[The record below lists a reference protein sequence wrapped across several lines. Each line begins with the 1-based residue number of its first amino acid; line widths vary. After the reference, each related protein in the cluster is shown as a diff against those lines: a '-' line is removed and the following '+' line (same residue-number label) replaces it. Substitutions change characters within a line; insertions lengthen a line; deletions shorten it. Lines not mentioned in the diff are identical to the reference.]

1 MAVLDR
7 YDNINGYT
15 VLDLIK
21 SNVHT
26 ETYRVE
32 DTDGKHYFLKLF
44 AIKEL
49 PTAMINAKTGTVYE
63 IEYSKSINHRN
74 IIRAIADGRFDNDRG
89 SYQYYITSYFNGQI
103 LADKIATTGKLGEE
117 EALKIFRGLLSGL
130 GHLHGLSPAL
140 CHNDLD
146 ISNIIIQENQV
157 ENL

>member
-1 MAVLDR
+1 MNSQKEAFGSLSHLKLIVMAVLDR

-103 LADKIATTGKLGEE
+103 LADKHGIPDRRGDSVLLTQWQGRVDKYYEDK
-117 EALKIFRGLLSGL
+117 KIMESK
-130 GHLHGLSPAL
+130 
-140 CHNDLD
+140 
-146 ISNIIIQENQV
+146 
-157 ENL
+157 